1 MKQLNKRF
9 EKPMNNVTAYVR
21 CYSCYVN
28 CWCKKDSTADSQ
40 QQTQQAWQR
49 ANNYNFS
56 NV

>member
-1 MKQLNKRF
+1 MRQLNKRLVKS
-9 EKPMNNVTAYVR
+9 ENNVTAYVR

-28 CWCKKDSTADSQ
+28 CWCRSDSTADSQ
-40 QQTQQAWQR
+40 QEKQKIWQR